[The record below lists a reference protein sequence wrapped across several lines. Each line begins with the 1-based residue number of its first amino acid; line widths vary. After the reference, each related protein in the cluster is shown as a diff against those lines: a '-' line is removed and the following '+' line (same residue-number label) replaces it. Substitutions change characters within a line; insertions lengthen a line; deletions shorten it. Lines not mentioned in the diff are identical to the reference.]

1 MIYKITPGGIM
12 DQDYLMHH
20 GIKGQKW
27 GERRFQNPDG
37 SLTPEGMRR
46 YNQYKE
52 KYGEKTAARLMRSM
66 NKGDSEKRAMQRE
79 YNRRKWG
86 NMPRKVATAEG
97 LGLAGSAATSIPLYV
112 LSKKGAI
119 DEEVAISISR
129 ALGILHVAGGS
140 LAATQIDKVANGYSN
155 FDISK
160 KGLQK
165 FYDDM
170 KNARDD

>member
-1 MIYKITPGGIM
+1 M
-12 DQDYLMHH
+12 DQNYLMHH

-37 SLTPEGMRR
+37 SLTPEGIRR

-52 KYGEKTAARLMRSM
+52 RYGEKTATRLMRSM

-86 NMPRKVATAEG
+86 NMPRKVATGSG
-97 LGLAGSAATSIPLYV
+97 LGLAGQLTTTLPLYI
-112 LSKKGAI
+112 LSEKGTI
-119 DEEVAISISR
+119 DEETAESVSR
-129 ALGILHVAGGS
+129 ALGILNATGGS
-140 LAATQIDKVANGYSN
+140 LAATQIDRVANGYSN